1 MIVSRTPFRISLFGG
16 GTDYPTWFREHG
28 GSVIGTAIDKY
39 CYISVRRLP
48 PFFEHKSKIIYSKV
62 ELVKDLAEIEHPAVR
77 GILSELGVTDG
88 VEIHHDADLPA
99 RSGLGSSSSFTVGL
113 LNALYAL
120 NGRMISKR
128 DLGRQAIRI
137 EQEVLKEDVGCQDQ
151 LWASY
156 GGFNRFDFHPDGN
169 FSVVPF
175 ILPPARRAELAQ
187 SLMLFFTG
195 FSRFATDFAQD
206 QIKNMKSRKNQLRMI
221 RSLVDSAA
229 DILLDPKTPLR
240 ELGEL
245 MHQSWQI
252 KRELADSVSNSQID
266 DIYDAG
272 RDAGAVGGKLL
283 GAGGGG
289 FMVLLVDPE
298 KRSLVRERLRKLI
311 HVNVGFDSD
320 GSKIIVYQPDE
331 ILEANYNECARLPI
345 VESGRLAL
353 CSEHDQAIDEVVDM
367 RE

>member
-1 MIVSRTPFRISLFGG
+1 MIISRTPFRISLFGG

-48 PFFEHKSKIIYSKV
+48 PFFEHKTKIVYTRV
-62 ELVKDLAEIEHPAVR
+62 ELVKEVSEIEHPAVR
-77 GILSELGVTDG
+77 GILTEMDVNEGL
-88 VEIHHDADLPA
+88 EIHHDADLPA
-99 RSGLGSSSSFTVGL
+99 RSGLGSSSAFTVGL
-113 LNALYAL
+113 LNALHAL
-120 NGRMISKR
+120 DCRMISKR
-128 DLGRQAIRI
+128 DLGREAIRI
-137 EQEVLKEDVGCQDQ
+137 EQDVLKEDVGCQDQ
-151 LWASY
+151 LWAAF
-156 GGFNRFDFHPDGN
+156 GGFNRIDFYPDGS
-169 FSVVPF
+169 FSVAPF

-206 QIKNMKSRKNQLRMI
+206 QIQNMNNRKNQLRMI
-221 RSLVDSAA
+221 RGMVDSAA
-229 DILLDPKTPLR
+229 DILLDPKAPLR

-252 KRELADSVSNSQID
+252 KRELAASVTNSQID
-266 DIYDAG
+266 EIYDAG

-298 KRSLVRERLRKLI
+298 KRSQVRERLRKLI

-320 GSKIIVYQPDE
+320 GSKIVIYQPDE
-331 ILEANYNECARLPI
+331 
-345 VESGRLAL
+345 
-353 CSEHDQAIDEVVDM
+353 M
-367 RE
+367 

>member
-1 MIVSRTPFRISLFGG
+1 MIISRTPFRISLFGG

-28 GSVIGTAIDKY
+28 GAVIGTAIDKY

-48 PFFEHKSKIIYSKV
+48 PFFEHKSKIVYSQV
-62 ELVKDLAEIEHPAVR
+62 ELVKEAAEIEHPAVR
-77 GILSELGVTDG
+77 GILGDLGVTDG
-88 VEIHHDADLPA
+88 LEIHHDADLPA

-113 LNALYAL
+113 LNALHAL
-120 NGRMISKR
+120 NARMISKR
-128 DLGRQAIRI
+128 DLGREAIRI

-151 LWASY
+151 LWAAY
-156 GGFNRFDFHPDGN
+156 GGFNRIDFHQDGT
-169 FSVVPF
+169 FSVMPF
-175 ILPPARRAELAQ
+175 ILPPARRTELAQ
-187 SLMLFFTG
+187 SLMMFFTG

-206 QIKNMKSRKNQLRMI
+206 QIKNMNSRKNQLRMI

-252 KRELADSVSNSQID
+252 KRELAASVSNSQID
-266 DIYDAG
+266 EIYEAG

-298 KRSLVRERLRKLI
+298 KRAQVRERLRKLI
-311 HVNVGFDSD
+311 HVNVGFDTD
-320 GSKIIVYQPDE
+320 GSKIVIYQPD
-331 ILEANYNECARLPI
+331 
-345 VESGRLAL
+345 
-353 CSEHDQAIDEVVDM
+353 SE
-367 RE
+367 